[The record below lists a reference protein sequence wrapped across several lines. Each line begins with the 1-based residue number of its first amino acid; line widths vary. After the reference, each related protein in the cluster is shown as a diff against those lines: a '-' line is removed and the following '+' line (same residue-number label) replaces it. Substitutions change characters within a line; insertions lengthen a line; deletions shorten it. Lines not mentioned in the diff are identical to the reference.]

1 MNNTFVVIPAWNEEA
16 VIADVVRSV
25 LSICPQVVVVD
36 DGSVDQTGERALLA
50 GAHVLRHPFNLGQGA
65 ALQTGIDY
73 ALRNH
78 AAHIVTFDA
87 DGQHDVDDIL
97 VMRAAMDKTGVDI
110 VLGSRFLGQANKLP
124 RLRKWVL
131 KAAIV
136 FTNLSSGLRLTDTHN
151 GLRLLSRGAAQRL
164 RLRQNR
170 MAHASEILDQIAEL
184 QISLVEVPVNLS
196 YTAYSTAKGQK
207 TSGLLAILSD
217 LFFGRISR

>member
-25 LSICPQVVVVD
+25 LSICPKVVVVD
-36 DGSVDQTGERALLA
+36 DGSADQTGERALLA
-50 GAHVLRHPFNLGQGA
+50 GARVLRHPFNLGQGA

-78 AAHIVTFDA
+78 ADHIVTFDA
-87 DGQHDVDDIL
+87 DGQHDVNDIL
-97 VMRAAMDKTGVDI
+97 VMRTAMDKAGVDI
-110 VLGSRFLGQANKLP
+110 VLGSRFMGQANQLP

-151 GLRLLSRGAAQRL
+151 GLRLLSREAAQRL

-207 TSGLLAILSD
+207 TSGLFAILSD
-217 LFFGRISR
+217 LFYGRISK